1 MKLLKKIT
9 KRSKNDDLLVKMVY
23 FRKYTKFL
31 SKWLKMGLCLDEF
44 MKLIMISKKHLSL
57 FFLLMVNLCIAQK
70 ETWTLDPENSFI
82 SYDAKHILHSWKGMN
97 TNVKGIAKVEANKI
111 NQIAILTLVKD
122 FDSNNSGRDAHAL
135 EVLQSLSYPEVRF
148 YSDSITVAQD
158 SIKIT
163 GLFNFHGVNQS
174 RSIAALIE
182 NEKNKKI
189 IRGSFKLTPSDFDIK
204 LPSLMMVKMENL
216 LLFNFKLEFIK

>member
-1 MKLLKKIT
+1 MT
-9 KRSKNDDLLVKMVY
+9 
-23 FRKYTKFL
+23 
-31 SKWLKMGLCLDEF
+31 
-44 MKLIMISKKHLSL
+44 SKKHLSL

-70 ETWTLDPENSFI
+70 ETWTLNPENSFI

-122 FDSNNSGRDAHAL
+122 FDTNNSGRDAHAL
-135 EVLQSLSYPEVRF
+135 EVLESLSYPEVRF

-216 LLFNFKLEFIK
+216 LLFDFKLEFIK

>member
-1 MKLLKKIT
+1 MT
-9 KRSKNDDLLVKMVY
+9 
-23 FRKYTKFL
+23 
-31 SKWLKMGLCLDEF
+31 
-44 MKLIMISKKHLSL
+44 SKKHLSL

-70 ETWTLDPENSFI
+70 ETWTLNPENSFI

-135 EVLQSLSYPEVRF
+135 EVLESLSYPEVRF

-204 LPSLMMVKMENL
+204 LPSLMMVKIENL
-216 LLFNFKLEFIK
+216 LLFDFKLVFIK

>member
-1 MKLLKKIT
+1 MT
-9 KRSKNDDLLVKMVY
+9 
-23 FRKYTKFL
+23 
-31 SKWLKMGLCLDEF
+31 
-44 MKLIMISKKHLSL
+44 SKKHLSL
-57 FFLLMVNLCIAQK
+57 FFLLLVNLCIAQK
-70 ETWTLDPENSFI
+70 ETWTLNPENSFI
-82 SYDAKHILHSWKGMN
+82 SYNAKHILHSWKGMN
-97 TNVKGIAKVEANKI
+97 TNVKGIAKVEANEM

-135 EVLQSLSYPEVRF
+135 EVLEALSYPEVRF

-158 SIKIT
+158 SIKII

-174 RSIAALIE
+174 RSIAASVE

-189 IRGSFKLTPSDFDIK
+189 IRGRFKLTPTDFDIK

-216 LLFNFKLEFIK
+216 LLFDFKLEFIK

>member
-1 MKLLKKIT
+1 
-9 KRSKNDDLLVKMVY
+9 
-23 FRKYTKFL
+23 
-31 SKWLKMGLCLDEF
+31 
-44 MKLIMISKKHLSL
+44 MISKKHLSL

-70 ETWTLDPENSFI
+70 ETWTLNPENSFI

-135 EVLQSLSYPEVRF
+135 EVLESLSYPEVRF

-189 IRGSFKLTPSDFDIK
+189 IKGSFKLTPSDFDIK

>member
-1 MKLLKKIT
+1 
-9 KRSKNDDLLVKMVY
+9 
-23 FRKYTKFL
+23 
-31 SKWLKMGLCLDEF
+31 
-44 MKLIMISKKHLSL
+44 
-57 FFLLMVNLCIAQK
+57 MVNLCIAQK
-70 ETWTLDPENSFI
+70 ETWTLNPENSFI

-97 TNVKGIAKVEANKI
+97 TNVKGVAKVEANKI

-189 IRGSFKLTPSDFDIK
+189 IKGSFKLTPSDFDIK

-216 LLFNFKLEFIK
+216 LLFDFKLEFIK

>member
-1 MKLLKKIT
+1 MT
-9 KRSKNDDLLVKMVY
+9 
-23 FRKYTKFL
+23 
-31 SKWLKMGLCLDEF
+31 
-44 MKLIMISKKHLSL
+44 SKKHLSL

-70 ETWTLDPENSFI
+70 ETWTLNPENSFI

-97 TNVKGIAKVEANKI
+97 TNVKGVAKVEANKI

-135 EVLQSLSYPEVRF
+135 EVLESLSYPEVRF

-216 LLFNFKLEFIK
+216 LLFDFKLEFIK

>member
-1 MKLLKKIT
+1 
-9 KRSKNDDLLVKMVY
+9 
-23 FRKYTKFL
+23 
-31 SKWLKMGLCLDEF
+31 
-44 MKLIMISKKHLSL
+44 MISKKHLSL

-70 ETWTLDPENSFI
+70 ETWTLNPENSFI

-97 TNVKGIAKVEANKI
+97 TNVKGVAKVEANKI

>member
-1 MKLLKKIT
+1 
-9 KRSKNDDLLVKMVY
+9 
-23 FRKYTKFL
+23 
-31 SKWLKMGLCLDEF
+31 
-44 MKLIMISKKHLSL
+44 
-57 FFLLMVNLCIAQK
+57 MVNLCIAQK
-70 ETWTLDPENSFI
+70 ETWTLNPENSFI

-97 TNVKGIAKVEANKI
+97 TNVKGVAKVEANKI

-135 EVLQSLSYPEVRF
+135 EVLESLSYPEVRF

-189 IRGSFKLTPSDFDIK
+189 IIDSIEILKQISGEMSKKLIKESKKNKILIDTIKIDSISKIK
-204 LPSLMMVKMENL
+204 LITTN
-216 LLFNFKLEFIK
+216 